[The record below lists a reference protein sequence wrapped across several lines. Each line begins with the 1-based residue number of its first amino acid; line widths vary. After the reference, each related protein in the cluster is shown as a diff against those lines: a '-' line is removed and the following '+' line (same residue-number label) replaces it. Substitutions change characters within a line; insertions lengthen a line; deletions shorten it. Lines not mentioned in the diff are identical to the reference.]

1 MATEILLLIIGAAL
15 TFGFGVILAKI
26 KRSDDKA
33 DKREEKRQAIEE
45 AREADRDERE
55 ELILECI
62 NANFCITKELVDC
75 VLYEKPPNGELK
87 EAFDY
92 KQETKHRLEDYMR
105 RRAAR

>member
-1 MATEILLLIIGAAL
+1 MVTEILLLIIGAAL
-15 TFGFGVILAKI
+15 TFGFGVILAKM

-33 DKREEKRQAIEE
+33 DKREAMRQAIEE
-45 AREADRDERE
+45 KREAERDERE

-75 VLYEKPPNGELK
+75 VLYEKKPNGELE
-87 EAFDY
+87 EAYRY
-92 KQETKHRLEDYMR
+92 KQQTKHKLEDYMR

>member
-1 MATEILLLIIGAAL
+1 MVTEILLLVIGAAL
-15 TFGFGVILAKI
+15 AFGFGVILAKM

-33 DKREEKRQAIEE
+33 DKREAKRQAIEE
-45 AREADRDERE
+45 KREADRDERE

-75 VLYEKPPNGELK
+75 VLYDKPPNGELQQ
-87 EAFDY
+87 AFDY

-105 RRAAR
+105 KRAAR